1 MAAAV
6 CTSAGRWPRRR
17 SGTSTSSCPAPTTRK
32 DAKDQLARVRTGSH
46 SFLSEVAMDYV
57 QRNAE
62 RHIKQW
68 DRPAPTIPGFTRVY
82 SITVPRTE
90 LRLTTQDL
98 TGVRWSADP
107 GHGYW
112 VRVEI
117 ILMDPAGVGT
127 EVAWDEAHRLGMLR
141 LKNGDRVIVVAQR
154 CRPDQEAA
162 QKLGA
167 YRDMF
172 ADKSVDD
179 LPEEGSPVVGLHG
192 HQEDGAR
199 TLTELAM
206 FPASRAVRVICT
218 GRPLGPPGPT

>member
-1 MAAAV
+1 
-6 CTSAGRWPRRR
+6 
-17 SGTSTSSCPAPTTRK
+17 
-32 DAKDQLARVRTGSH
+32 
-46 SFLSEVAMDYV
+46 MDYV
-57 QRNAE
+57 KRNAE